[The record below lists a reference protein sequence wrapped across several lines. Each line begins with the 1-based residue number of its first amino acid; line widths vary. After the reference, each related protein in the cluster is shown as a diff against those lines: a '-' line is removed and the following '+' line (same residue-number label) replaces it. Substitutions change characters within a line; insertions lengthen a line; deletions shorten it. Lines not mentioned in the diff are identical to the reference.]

1 MRKINITIFLMVIAF
16 MFSSCDDF
24 LSKRPSKQSAIV
36 PSTMEDL
43 ELILVGTWR
52 EDCSSDQVTY
62 GGGDIQLLPELEAA
76 AKGSYKV
83 ANVQGG
89 TWERKES
96 GSVVDYLW
104 RYRWQNIFKANLAV
118 YELKNVPVTEDE
130 KNEILAK
137 AAFRRAISYMEL
149 LNVYT
154 LPYCEKNL
162 EEPGL
167 VLTTQIGYDY
177 SLKRATIKDTYD
189 FIEKDILTAL
199 KIKAQ
204 LTNRTGANS
213 PYRVTQ
219 AAANALASRFYMMK
233 HDYTNAKKYAEEAI
247 KLYGW
252 ENVLD
257 YNTIGYYATST
268 SGTITVDGVDVNFE
282 ARYPATK
289 GWNTDI
295 QWTEDIFTNMV
306 IKNSS
311 MSQDHFT
318 ALIPTDDY
326 IACFDAD
333 GAKENDARYKYFF
346 VEDYLYAEGKAVTKN
361 VPCYY
366 KPKKYTLSVPEMIM
380 NIAECEARAGD
391 WDVAMEI
398 VNQLR
403 AKRID
408 PASGEVNLTASSKDD
423 AIAKVLRERRRELG
437 PFKRLY
443 DVRRYNS
450 NDYAADDVTL
460 TQRFYAYT
468 SSAIDR
474 SSAIQTYTL
483 APGAREYAA
492 MLPEADVLASEGEL
506 KQNTY

>member
-1 MRKINITIFLMVIAF
+1 MKKINTFILLTVIAF
-16 MFSSCDDF
+16 VFSSCDDF

-36 PSTMEDL
+36 PSTMQDL

-52 EDCSSDQVTY
+52 EDCSSDHVTY

-76 AKGSYKV
+76 ANGSYKISY
-83 ANVQGG
+83 AQAG

-96 GSVVDYLW
+96 CKQVDYMW

-118 YELKNVPVTEDE
+118 YELKNVPVTEEE
-130 KNEILAK
+130 KNEVLAK

-149 LNVYT
+149 LNIYT

-162 EEPGL
+162 NEPGL

-177 SLKRATIKDTYD
+177 SLQRATIKDTYD

-199 KIKAQ
+199 TVKAQ

-213 PYRVTQ
+213 PYRVTK

-252 ENVLD
+252 ENVID
-257 YNTIGYYATST
+257 YNTIGYYATPT
-268 SGTITVDGVDVNFE
+268 AGTINVNGESIAFE
-282 ARYPATK
+282 AQYPATR
-289 GWNTDI
+289 GWNTDT

-311 MSQDHFT
+311 TQDHFT
-318 ALIPTDDY
+318 ALVPTDDY

-333 GAKENDARYKYFF
+333 GSKENDARYKYFF
-346 VEDYLYAEGKAVTKN
+346 IEDYLYAQGKAVTKN

-391 WDVAMEI
+391 YTEAIKI

-403 AKRID
+403 AKRIN
-408 PASGEVNLTASSKDD
+408 PESGEVNLTASSKDD
-423 AIAKVLRERRRELG
+423 AIAKVLRERRREMG

-460 TQRFYAYT
+460 TQRFYSFT
-468 SSAIDR
+468 SSVIDR
-474 SSAIQTYTL
+474 SSEVKTYTL
-483 APGAREYAA
+483 APDAREYAA
-492 MLPEADVLASEGEL
+492 MLPDADVLASEGEM